1 MSNIV
6 LIILMAIGGIAVAM
20 QPSINA
26 RLAEKVGFLEAATVS
41 FAVGTL
47 VLLLVSLTSGQGSF
61 RRVPD
66 ADWWQLSGGLFG
78 AFFVTMTIV
87 GVPRIGTTAVLALT
101 IVSQLTAGL
110 VMDHY
115 GLFGMRGIPIDYK
128 RLLGVVLLLAGVFL
142 ICRR

>member
-1 MSNIV
+1 MSNLLLIV
-6 LIILMAIGGIAVAM
+6 LMVGGGVAVAM

-26 RLAEKVGFLEAATVS
+26 RLAEKTGYLEAATVS

-47 VLLLVSLTSGQGSF
+47 VLFLVSIISQQGSL
-61 RRVPD
+61 RKAAE

-78 AFFVTMTIV
+78 AFFVTMTII

-101 IVSQLTAGL
+101 IVSQLVAGL

-115 GLFGMRGIPIDYK
+115 GLFGMRGIPVDFK
-128 RLLGVVLLLAGVFL
+128 RMLGIVLLLVGVAL
-142 ICRR
+142 IYRR

>member
-1 MSNIV
+1 MPNLI
-6 LIILMAIGGIAVAM
+6 LIILMIAGGVAVAV

-26 RLAEKVGFLEAATVS
+26 RLAEKTGFLQAATVS

-47 VLLLVSLTSGQGSF
+47 VLLMISLTTSQGSL
-61 RRVPD
+61 RRTFE
-66 ADWWQLSGGLFG
+66 ADWWQLTGGLFG

-101 IVSQLTAGL
+101 IVSQLIAGL

-115 GLFGMRGIPIDYK
+115 GMFGMRGIPIDFK
-128 RLLGVVLLLAGVFL
+128 RLVGVALLLVGVVL

>member
-1 MSNIV
+1 MSNLV
-6 LIILMAIGGIAVAM
+6 LIILMAIGGVAVAV

-26 RLAEKVGFLEAATVS
+26 RLAEKTGFLEAATVS
-41 FAVGTL
+41 FAVGTV
-47 VLLLVSLTSGQGSF
+47 VLLLVSIASGQGNF

-66 ADWWQLSGGLFG
+66 AEWWQLSGGIFG

-87 GVPRIGTTAVLALT
+87 GVPRIGITAVLALT
-101 IVSQLTAGL
+101 IVSQLIAGM

-115 GLFGMRGIPIDYK
+115 GLFGMRGIPIDFK
-128 RLLGVVLLLAGVFL
+128 RMLGVTLLLAGVFL

>member
-1 MSNIV
+1 MLLIV
-6 LIILMAIGGIAVAM
+6 CGGVAVAI

-26 RLAEKVGFLEAATVS
+26 RLAQKTGFLEAATIS

-47 VLLLVSLTSGQGSF
+47 ALLLVSLLSGQGSF
-61 RRVPD
+61 RRIVEVP
-66 ADWWQLSGGLFG
+66 WWQLSGGLFG

-101 IVSQLTAGL
+101 IASQLMAGM

-115 GLFGMRGIPIDYK
+115 GVFGMRGIPVDGK
-128 RLLGVVLLLAGVFL
+128 RIVGVALLLIGVFL
-142 ICRR
+142 VCKR

>member
-1 MSNIV
+1 MSNLI
-6 LIILMAIGGIAVAM
+6 LIILMVIGGVAVAL

-26 RLAEKVGFLEAATVS
+26 RLAEKTGFLQAATVS

-47 VLLLVSLTSGQGSF
+47 ILLVVSLLSGQGSF
-61 RRVPD
+61 RRISE
-66 ADWWQLSGGLFG
+66 ADWWQLTGGLFG
-78 AFFVTMTIV
+78 AFFVTMTIL

-101 IVSQLTAGL
+101 IVSQLIAGL
-110 VMDHY
+110 AMDHY

-128 RLLGVVLLLAGVFL
+128 RMLGVTLLLAGVFL

>member
-1 MSNIV
+1 MSNY
-6 LIILMAIGGIAVAM
+6 LLMLLMACGGIAVAI

-26 RLAEKVGFLEAATVS
+26 RLAEKTGFLQAATIS

-47 VLLLVSLTSGQGSF
+47 VLLTLSLLSSQGSL
-61 RRVPD
+61 RRVVEVP
-66 ADWWQLSGGLFG
+66 WWQLTGGVFG

-101 IVSQLTAGL
+101 IASQLIAGM

-115 GLFGMRGIPIDYK
+115 GVFGMRGIPFDAK
-128 RLLGVVLLLAGVFL
+128 RVIGVILLLVGVWL
-142 ICRR
+142 ICKR

>member
-1 MSNIV
+1 MSNFILIV
-6 LIILMAIGGIAVAM
+6 LMAVGGVAVAV

-26 RLAEKVGFLEAATVS
+26 RLAEKTGFLEAATVS

-47 VLLLVSLTSGQGSF
+47 VLLLVSIASGQGSF

-66 ADWWQLSGGLFG
+66 ADWWQLTGGLFG
-78 AFFVTMTIV
+78 AFFVAMTIV

-101 IVSQLTAGL
+101 IVSQLIAGL

-115 GLFGMRGIPIDYK
+115 GLFGMRGIPIDFK
-128 RLLGVVLLLAGVFL
+128 RLLGVTFLLVGVFL